1 MLLTVHFDL
10 KGDGSVG
17 QVALGVEGVL
27 ALLLRIHSLQQQTG
41 MVSKNKRGSK
51 VTHWAV

>member
-10 KGDGSVG
+10 KGDGCIG

-27 ALLLRIHSLQQQTG
+27 ALLLCIHSLQQQTG

-51 VTHWAV
+51 VTNSAV